1 MNKTSTIKAVLRERG
16 IWQYRLAERMGI
28 KPQSLSK
35 TLRAETVSDEYLRR
49 IVKAAN
55 ALTPH
60 LAPLTP
66 ADLQANEAILRCPHC
81 GEEFTVKIE
90 R

>member
-16 IWQYRLAERMGI
+16 IRQYRLADQMGI

-35 TLRAETVSDEYLRR
+35 TLRNETVSDDTLQR
-49 IVKAAN
+49 IIKAAN

-60 LAPLTP
+60 LPPLTP
-66 ADLQANEAILRCPHC
+66 ADLQTNEATLRCPHC

>member
-16 IWQYRLAERMGI
+16 IRQYRLAGRMGI
-28 KPQSLSK
+28 SPQSLST
-35 TLRAETVSDEYLRR
+35 TLRADTVSDEYLRR
-49 IVKAAN
+49 ICNAAN
-55 ALTPH
+55 GITPH
-60 LAPLTP
+60 LAPLTT
-66 ADLQANEAILRCPHC
+66 ADLQTNEATLRCPGC